1 MLKYGGLVHN
11 PICAPLRTSS
21 LNTSGGSSP
30 TPWFQSHIPPGYHA
44 EHGGGIFRHALGG

>member
-11 PICAPLRTSS
+11 SICAPLPQHERRQ
-21 LNTSGGSSP
+21 LADALVP
-30 TPWFQSHIPPGYHA
+30 VPHIPPGYHA